1 MRLVTSQTFFVEL
14 AVEWKGEKEELGA
27 MVHICKDEYATR
39 AKNVHVYNMGVFSRQ
54 GVEKSLED
62 VSMQQF
68 MKHYPVPPTEP
79 DANFDLS
86 IKMFRNSSF
95 LGGRY
100 CKYSREL
107 PQTPWIIN
115 GVRKCETS
123 LEEVI
128 GGPIQKFLGATEVRF
143 LASGREDVD
152 VRMLGSGRPFAFEC
166 VNPKKTKLS
175 EEEAETLTK
184 MINCQHDGVR
194 VNSLSFVS
202 KGDITRLKQGEE
214 EKRKRYTALCVT
226 AKPVSKEI
234 LDRLESLGEVKI
246 QQETPVRVLHRRS
259 NAIREKVVHSMKAES
274 EGLSGNMFKLDV
286 LTSAGAYVKELVH
299 GDFKRTRPS
308 LSTWLETDTDILA
321 LDVEEVFLDWP
332 PIWQNGR

>member
-1 MRLVTSQTFFVEL
+1 MAARLDLVVEEMAKSGYDATHFSLSLSLPICLSMRQHSLWLHLENRLPASCLSGLCQKDVVPIKQVWKYIFPDLVAERVSLQHETGDVTDFFVEL
-14 AVEWKGEKEELGA
+14 AVEWKGEEEELGA

-128 GGPIQKFLGATEVRF
+128 GDPIQKFLGVTEVRF

-184 MINCQHDGVR
+184 MINCQHDGV
-194 VNSLSFVS
+194 
-202 KGDITRLKQGEE
+202 GITYRII
-214 EKRKRYTALCVT
+214 Y
-226 AKPVSKEI
+226 PYNI
-234 LDRLESLGEVKI
+234 I
-246 QQETPVRVLHRRS
+246 
-259 NAIREKVVHSMKAES
+259 NIRC
-274 EGLSGNMFKLDV
+274 G
-286 LTSAGAYVKELVH
+286 
-299 GDFKRTRPS
+299 
-308 LSTWLETDTDILA
+308 
-321 LDVEEVFLDWP
+321 
-332 PIWQNGR
+332 

>member
-1 MRLVTSQTFFVEL
+1 MLPASCLSGLTQEDVVPIKQVWKYIFPDLVAERVSLQHETGDVTDFFVEL
-14 AVEWKGEKEELGA
+14 AVEWKGEEEELGA

-39 AKNVHVYNMGVFSRQ
+39 AKNVNVYNMGVFSRQ

-79 DANFDLS
+79 DSTFDLS

-128 GGPIQKFLGATEVRF
+128 GGPIQKFLGTTEVRF

-152 VRMLGSGRPFAFEC
+152 VRMLGQGRPFAFEC
-166 VNPKKTKLS
+166 VNPKKTRLS
-175 EEEAETLTK
+175 EKEGKQLEELMSSVHKDVAV
-184 MINCQHDGVR
+184 NNVR
-194 VNSLSFVS
+194 MVS
-202 KGDITRLKQGEE
+202 KAAIARLKEGEE

-226 AKPVSKEI
+226 QGS
-234 LDRLESLGEVKI
+234 LDREKLLSLN
-246 QQETPVRVLHRRS
+246 RL
-259 NAIREKVVHSMKAES
+259 
-274 EGLSGNMFKLDV
+274 
-286 LTSAGAYVKELVH
+286 KEL
-299 GDFKRTRPS
+299 KI
-308 LSTWLETDTDILA
+308 EQ
-321 LDVEEVFLDWP
+321 E
-332 PIWQNGR
+332 